1 MEGILMNLY
10 EIMME
15 HYAPKD
21 SEKGIHTYLVANS
34 DEEVYE
40 WLKLEKEL
48 KDGRQIFL
56 SWSYKEDEE
65 TFDIYDEDYNVI
77 GVESFKEKMIRI
89 KGDLNDEDVELTD
102 LYYGRTL
109 VGWYLVKENI
119 TGEEIGILASA
130 GISLESF

>member
-1 MEGILMNLY
+1 MNLY

-15 HYAPKD
+15 HFAPKD
-21 SEKGIHTYLVANS
+21 SEKGIYTYLVANS

-56 SWSYKEDEE
+56 SWSYKENEE

-77 GVESFKEKMIRI
+77 GNESFKEKMIRI
-89 KGDLNDEDVELTD
+89 KGDINDEDVELTD

-109 VGWYLVKENI
+109 VGWDLVKENI

-130 GISLESF
+130 GISLESI